1 MEGGREQNFWPGFV
15 DALSNVVLVM
25 IFVVVV
31 FVVTLFYYSQKLA
44 QTKVSQLI
52 SQTQSQNQREVKA
65 SQKDVAA
72 AERSGAERQNDNAP
86 TNASSA
92 SSAANSAA
100 SSAAETPGEREKAKE
115 IEQLRREVATLKAK
129 LAAPPLQSDNGSLRS
144 DAAPSSPNAI
154 QVKTEPNDKEVAP
167 GLRIDANE
175 KAVTLTFDADS
186 TQLNDEGGKA
196 LDKSIG
202 DWIRRV
208 KSSQGK
214 IVVTGVI
221 GSGSYSE
228 SRRRAYYR
236 TVAVRNYLIDAGV
249 DKERVTSRVATDQN
263 GSGNDARV
271 VVQYQASA
279 K

>member
-1 MEGGREQNFWPGFV
+1 MESGKEQNFWPGFV

-44 QTKVSQLI
+44 QMKVSKLI
-52 SQTQSQNQREVKA
+52 SQGHVQVVGEQKA
-65 SQKDVAA
+65 
-72 AERSGAERQNDNAP
+72 RQTDAQATP
-86 TNASSA
+86 ESS
-92 SSAANSAA
+92 STK
-100 SSAAETPGEREKAKE
+100 AAETPGEREKAQE
-115 IEQLRREVATLKAK
+115 IEQLKREVASLKAK
-129 LAAPPLQSDNGSLRS
+129 LAAPPLQSDAGSLRS
-144 DAAPSSPNAI
+144 AAAPGSPNAI
-154 QVKTEPNDKEVAP
+154 QVRAEPTDKEVAP

-175 KAVTLTFDADS
+175 KAVTLNFDVDS
-186 TQLNDEGGKA
+186 TQLSEEGGKA

-202 DWIRRV
+202 DWVRRA

-214 IVVTGVI
+214 IVITGVI
-221 GSGSYSE
+221 GSGAYSE

-249 DKERVTSRVATDQN
+249 DKERVVSRVATSDN
-263 GSGNDARV
+263 GAAADSRV
-271 VVQYQASA
+271 IVQYQASA

>member
-52 SQTQSQNQREVKA
+52 SQTQSHNQREVKA
-65 SQKDVAA
+65 SRKDVAA
-72 AERSGAERQNDNAP
+72 AERSGAERQNENAP

-92 SSAANSAA
+92 SSAANNAA

-115 IEQLRREVATLKAK
+115 IEQLKREVATLKAK

-144 DAAPSSPNAI
+144 SAAPSSPNAI

-175 KAVTLTFDADS
+175 KAVTLNFDADS
-186 TQLNDEGGKA
+186 TQLNEEGGKA

-202 DWIRRV
+202 DWVRRV

>member
-1 MEGGREQNFWPGFV
+1 MMEGGKEQNFWPGFV

-44 QTKVSQLI
+44 QMKVSKLI
-52 SQTQSQNQREVKA
+52 SQGQVQVVGESKTKKTDTIA
-65 SQKDVAA
+65 TA
-72 AERSGAERQNDNAP
+72 DNTS
-86 TNASSA
+86 TNS
-92 SSAANSAA
+92 
-100 SSAAETPGEREKAKE
+100 AETPGEREKAQE
-115 IEQLRREVATLKAK
+115 IEQLKREVASLKAK

-144 DAAPSSPNAI
+144 AAAPSSPNAI

-175 KAVTLTFDADS
+175 KAVTLNFDADS
-186 TQLNDEGGKA
+186 TQLNDEGSKA

-202 DWIRRV
+202 DWVRRA

-221 GSGSYSE
+221 GSGAYSE

-249 DKERVTSRVATDQN
+249 DKERVTSRVATDEN

-271 VVQYQASA
+271 IVQYQASA

>member
-1 MEGGREQNFWPGFV
+1 MEGGKEQNFWPGFV

-44 QTKVSQLI
+44 QMKVSKLI
-52 SQTQSQNQREVKA
+52 TQSQAQVVQGEVKT
-65 SQKDVAA
+65 KKNEV
-72 AERSGAERQNDNAP
+72 SGNADNSG
-86 TNASSA
+86 TGNASSNA
-92 SSAANSAA
+92 SN
-100 SSAAETPGEREKAKE
+100 SSAAETRSEREKVQE
-115 IEQLRREVATLKAK
+115 IEQLKREVASLKAK

-144 DAAPSSPNAI
+144 AAAPSSPNAI
-154 QVKTEPNDKEVAP
+154 QVKAEPGDKEVAP

-175 KAVTLTFDADS
+175 KAVTLNFDTDS
-186 TQLNDEGGKA
+186 TQLSDEGGKT

-202 DWIRRV
+202 DWIRRA
-208 KSSQGK
+208 KTSQGK

-221 GSGSYSE
+221 SSGGYTE

-249 DKERVTSRVATDQN
+249 EKARVVSRVATTEN
-263 GSGNDARV
+263 SAANDSRV
-271 VVQYQASA
+271 IVQYQVAA

>member
-144 DAAPSSPNAI
+144 AAAPSSPNAI

-186 TQLNDEGGKA
+186 TQLNEEGGKA